1 MNPYMELPKL
11 NTPRHVSRADDSLD
25 HVISIAAFRAINA
38 VETVFSRW
46 LERRRLNR
54 RRSGAI
60 ADLSRLDD
68 RVLKDIGID
77 RSEIRSVV
85 DETLRVEAAREQGQ
99 APAHDRVLRGRAPAR
114 KAANDDRS
122 AAESACCA

>member
-11 NTPRHVSRADDSLD
+11 NAPRHVSRADDSLD
-25 HVISIAAFRAINA
+25 QVISIAAFRAIEA
-38 VETVFSRW
+38 IETLFSRW
-46 LERRRLNR
+46 LERRRFNR
-54 RRSGAI
+54 RRRGAI

-68 RVLKDIGID
+68 RLLKDIGID

-85 DETLRVEAAREQGQ
+85 EETLQVEAAREQGY
-99 APAHDRVLRGRAPAR
+99 APVHDRILRGRASSQA
-114 KAANDDRS
+114 AANDNGS